1 MTDLFTP
8 MDLHGL
14 DLPNR
19 IWMSA
24 MTRTRA
30 TSDHVPTPLMGE
42 YFTQRAGAGL
52 IVTDC
57 TAVSPQG
64 AGVINGPGIWRDDQI
79 AGWRIVTDAVHA
91 AGGRIYCQLWHAGRV
106 SHPDLHDGG
115 APVAPSPLPAVGKF
129 RFPDREVDFTVPRAL
144 DANEIPGIIADFAQ
158 ATRNAREAGFDGVE
172 LHAANGYLHD
182 QFLQDVSNHRT
193 DDWGGTIEKRARLIL
208 ETIEAMADAWS
219 IKRVG
224 IRLAPSISLYGMGD
238 SDPLATFAHVVRE
251 LDRRRVGYL
260 TMLEP
265 NAKDLEKGVA
275 IEDVAGT
282 FRPMTS
288 VPLIA
293 NTGFD
298 RAKGMATVAAGKAD
312 AIAYGTLFLANPD
325 LVARFAADDGALNK
339 PEPAT
344 FYGVGPKGYID
355 YPTREATGA

>member
-14 DLPNR
+14 TLPNR

-30 TSDHVPTPLMGE
+30 TPDHVATPLMAE
-42 YFTQRAGAGL
+42 YFAQRAAAGL

-57 TAVSPQG
+57 TAVSAQG
-64 AGVINGPGIWRDDQI
+64 TGVVNGPGIWREDQV

-106 SHPDLHDGG
+106 SHPDLLDG
-115 APVAPSPLPAVGKF
+115 ALPVAPSPLPAEGKF
-129 RFPDREVDFTVPRAL
+129 KFPDREVDFPVPRAL
-144 DANEIPGIIADFAQ
+144 AAEEIPLIIADFAR

-182 QFLQDVSNHRT
+182 QFLQDVSNQRT
-193 DDWGGTIEKRARLIL
+193 DDWGGSVENRARLIL
-208 ETIEAMADAWS
+208 ATIDAMAGAWS
-219 IKRVG
+219 MERVG

-238 SDPLATFAHVVRE
+238 SDPLATFGHVVRE

-275 IEDVAGT
+275 IPHVARM
-282 FRPMTS
+282 FRPMSS
-288 VPLIA
+288 VPFIA

-298 RAKGMATVAAGKAD
+298 ETKGMV
-312 AIAYGTLFLANPD
+312 AIASGEVDAVAYGALFLANPD
-325 LVARFAADDGALNK
+325 LVARFAANDETFNPPDS
-339 PEPAT
+339 AT
-344 FYGVGPKGYID
+344 FYGVGPKGYTD
-355 YPTREATGA
+355 YPTRDGQPA